1 MSKPIARVTVF
12 VLLSLVLI
20 AATSVSVRGWLGGA
34 SQATGV
40 HAVSGLQTDFNHQRS
55 TASEVESLQAQQLQE
70 LQEFQQIQPGKSHQG
85 GGGCQSE
92 SQTNPNDL

>member
-34 SQATGV
+34 SQTTGV

-55 TASEVESLQAQQLQE
+55 TASEVESLQTQQ

-92 SQTNPNDL
+92 SQNNPNDL

>member
-20 AATSVSVRGWLGGA
+20 AATSVGVRGWLGGA

-55 TASEVESLQAQQLQE
+55 TASEVESLQTQQ

-92 SQTNPNDL
+92 SQNNPNDL

>member
-20 AATSVSVRGWLGGA
+20 AATSVGVRGWLGGA
-34 SQATGV
+34 SQTIGV

-55 TASEVESLQAQQLQE
+55 TASEVESLQTQQLQE
-70 LQEFQQIQPGKSHQG
+70 LQEFQPGKSHQG

-92 SQTNPNDL
+92 SQNNPNDL